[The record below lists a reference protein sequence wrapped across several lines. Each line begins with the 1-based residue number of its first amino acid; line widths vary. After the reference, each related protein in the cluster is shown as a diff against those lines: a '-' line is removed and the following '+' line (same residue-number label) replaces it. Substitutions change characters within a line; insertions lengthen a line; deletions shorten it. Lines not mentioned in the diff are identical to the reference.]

1 MTPEEARKLLDDTSP
16 GPWTFKTDVADLPSG
31 SHDIG
36 HLVQSGDT
44 VIFESWGDVTDT
56 HPGNLLLAAAAPEL
70 AETVAGLRTEWA
82 ICREVYAGGK
92 HLKPLYHY
100 WSAEGED
107 WRYFSADATWFDSQ
121 LDAEEEAERQGL
133 EGYFL
138 AKRLTG
144 PVEVTE

>member
-100 WSAEGED
+100 LS
-107 WRYFSADATWFDSQ
+107 
-121 LDAEEEAERQGL
+121 LIHI
-133 EGYFL
+133 
-138 AKRLTG
+138 
-144 PVEVTE
+144 